1 MKSTRRTRLYIST
14 QTPSDRTPAT
24 FAALDWLR
32 VAGIRTVGDMP
43 WQCQPLISP
52 VAGRAYPVVRYGEL
66 QAGEIRLEM
75 VRTLDAGQSVLRSG
89 WLQPA
94 RAYCLEEPDGSRRY
108 FTALIPQMS
117 DGGWS
122 PGSIADHK
130 LTLLLDDLP
139 VIA

>member
-1 MKSTRRTRLYIST
+1 MKSTRGTRLYIST
-14 QTPSDRTPAT
+14 QTPPERTAAA

-32 VAGIRTVGDMP
+32 IKGVRTVGDMP
-43 WQCQPLISP
+43 WQCQPLVAP
-52 VAGRAYPVVRYGEL
+52 VAGRSYPIVRYGEM
-66 QAGEIRLEM
+66 QASEIQLEL
-75 VRTLDAGQSVLRSG
+75 VRTQDAGQAVLRTG

-108 FTALIPQMS
+108 FTALLPQMS